1 MIYQNQTESTLIKGT
16 LEEICE
22 YLNLVD
28 AFKLVKRNKGAAG
41 IDKITVEEYEAN
53 LSRNIEELRQEIL
66 SWSYEPTPVKRVEI
80 PKPNGGTRLL
90 GIPTVKDRVLHAA
103 IKIVLEPIIDPT
115 FSERSYGFRPGRNQQ
130 QAVEKAREF
139 VRDGNEQIVDIDLAQ
154 FFDRINHDRLIQR
167 LKIHVQD
174 KRVLRLI
181 GMILRSGI
189 MINGVIVSSTEG
201 SVQGSPLSPLLSNVV
216 LDELDKELE
225 KRGLQHCRFAD
236 DCNIFVKTE
245 RAAERVMKS
254 VKEFI
259 EKKLKLKVN
268 EEKSKIAKAD
278 RVKFLAMTIVNGA
291 IAISRKALDKAMEKV
306 KELTKRRTHVSI
318 EQTMRRV
325 NQWYQGWA
333 SYFKMTQFPSQL
345 KKIEA
350 HIRRRLRARF
360 VRQQKRKRH
369 LYRTLLRLGISKSQA
384 REVYS
389 NKATWALSHTRAV
402 ERAYSNAWFAERM
415 KQKIFSDRGLPEWF
429 APDQWVKLV

>member
-189 MINGVIVSSTEG
+189 MIRWS
-201 SVQGSPLSPLLSNVV
+201 
-216 LDELDKELE
+216 D
-225 KRGLQHCRFAD
+225 RFL
-236 DCNIFVKTE
+236 N
-245 RAAERVMKS
+245 
-254 VKEFI
+254 
-259 EKKLKLKVN
+259 
-268 EEKSKIAKAD
+268 
-278 RVKFLAMTIVNGA
+278 
-291 IAISRKALDKAMEKV
+291 
-306 KELTKRRTHVSI
+306 
-318 EQTMRRV
+318 RRV
-325 NQWYQGWA
+325 
-333 SYFKMTQFPSQL
+333 ST
-345 KKIEA
+345 
-350 HIRRRLRARF
+350 
-360 VRQQKRKRH
+360 RQ
-369 LYRTLLRLGISKSQA
+369 
-384 REVYS
+384 
-389 NKATWALSHTRAV
+389 
-402 ERAYSNAWFAERM
+402 
-415 KQKIFSDRGLPEWF
+415 P
-429 APDQWVKLV
+429 P